1 MGLPVLRSSV
11 VTSQDDLPAKQ
22 ARLGAALRKMESV
35 IVAFSGGVDSTLV
48 AAAAFDALGERALA
62 VTGVSPSIPAS
73 EVAEA
78 QELARLIGI
87 RHELIET
94 QELERAGYVEN
105 SPQRC
110 YHCKTELYERLALL
124 ARERGV
130 AFVVDGCNLDDTGD
144 HRPGRVAAAEHGVR
158 SPLIEA
164 GLTKDEIRA
173 LSRERGLPT
182 WDKPAMA
189 CLSSRIPYGTP
200 VTVEALERVGAA
212 EAFLRSLGLRQLR
225 VRHHDGVARIEVEP
239 GDMAGLVE
247 HRTRIVARLKELGY
261 QYVTLDLAGFRSG
274 SLNEVLALEE
284 ITGR

>member
-1 MGLPVLRSSV
+1 MTDAITTKLERLHAILREPGS
-11 VTSQDDLPAKQ
+11 TL
-22 ARLGAALRKMESV
+22 
-35 IVAFSGGVDSTLV
+35 VAFSGGVDSTFT

-78 QELARLIGI
+78 RELARLIGI
-87 RHELIET
+87 AHETIDT
-94 QELERAGYVEN
+94 QEMDRPGYVEN

-110 YHCKTELYERLALL
+110 YHCKTELYGLLAAM
-124 ARERGV
+124 ARERGIASV
-130 AFVVDGCNLDDTGD
+130 IDGCNVDDLGD
-144 HRPGRVAAAEHGVR
+144 HRPGRIAAAEHGVR

-200 VTVEALERVGAA
+200 VTVEALERIGAA
-212 EAFLRSLGLRQLR
+212 EAFLRSLGVRQLR
-225 VRHHDGVARIEVEP
+225 VRHHGDVARIELEPDGMETLLRDGNRERVVE
-239 GDMAGLVE
+239 
-247 HRTRIVARLKELGY
+247 RLKELGY

-274 SLNEVLALEE
+274 SMNETLALRE
-284 ITGR
+284 ITKD